1 MYGGPDGL
9 GICDVEVAEG
19 IEEVGGALGML
30 RGVGARLGLGLGLG
44 GRHAGRRATQ
54 QTTTA

>member
-1 MYGGPDGL
+1 MYGGPNGL
-9 GICDVEVAEG
+9 GICSVEVAEG
-19 IEEVGGALGML
+19 IEEVGGALGVL

-44 GRHAGRRATQ
+44 ERHAGRRASQ